1 MRSLRVVVA
10 VSAAPALLG
19 AVAAVHVTRVA
30 CCDQSPWRGG
40 GFGMFATPDSPDMRF
55 VRVYLLTTDG
65 ELPAD
70 APWPDPFVAECLTLT
85 TGKANRMRQVADLE
99 RQGQAE
105 RALDLLHRV
114 ARDYPDAPTLLALGI
129 TLGRRGF
136 FQESE
141 ANLHRSGSRPEIRRN
156 YRRAALARRA
166 RRTVR

>member
-70 APWPDPFVAECLTLT
+70 APWLWEASVARTAPT
-85 TGKANRMRQVADLE
+85 ADNLE
-99 RQGQAE
+99 RLAARLATLVWTRRPDGSCALCAPPGAGVVDFTAIRVE
-105 RALDLLHRV
+105 LWRAV
-114 ARDYPDAPTLLALGI
+114 
-129 TLGRRGF
+129 F
-136 FQESE
+136 
-141 ANLHRSGSRPEIRRN
+141 
-156 YRRAALARRA
+156 
-166 RRTVR
+166 